1 MSLSILRILV
11 ITVLGLVGVGFYG
24 LLISR
29 NLIKVV
35 IALQILVKGVLL
47 ALVAAGSLQGQ
58 VNLGQSMALTV
69 IVADTVVAVVGL
81 ALAVQ
86 VRRHCG
92 TLDIQALTTLRR

>member
-1 MSLSILRILV
+1 MSLSIIRILV
-11 ITVLGLVGVGFYG
+11 IAVLGLVGVGFYG

-47 ALVAAGSLQGQ
+47 ALVAAGSMQGQ

-92 TLDIQALTTLRR
+92 TLDIQALTSLRR

>member
-1 MSLSILRILV
+1 MSLSILRVLV
-11 ITVLGLVGVGFYG
+11 IAVLGLVGVGFYG

-29 NLIKVV
+29 NLIKIVV
-35 IALQILVKGVLL
+35 ALQILVKGVLL
-47 ALVAAGSLQGQ
+47 ALVAAGSMQGQ
-58 VNLGQSMALTV
+58 VNVGQSMALTV

-92 TLDIQALTTLRR
+92 TLDIQALTSLRR